1 MIYAPRL
8 WRGVH
13 TKGQKEISTFWHVR
27 REGNKGMN
35 IKKMKVQLMATAASV
50 LISGVALTSATY
62 AWYAQNNSVRADGLS
77 ISAMAEGVGFEITNE
92 KNSDGTTP
100 NFTAG
105 TTTSTVKVAE
115 KATLIPIHPDNL
127 TAYTTSTDAKGV
139 AKWHHAFS
147 DDYDDAN
154 VDATTDE
161 FTMSTVDLSKGYGI
175 CKNDKDQTF
184 ALAAEFYLRLN
195 PGSTGANMSL
205 KDIKA
210 TNVKITAADNNMGKC
225 VYLVVAGPN
234 GAYEI
239 STSDVITG
247 ETKLKN
253 ISTESGSLISSL
265 SADSNPARI
274 IVYAFFDGQD
284 ADCKSSNFDPSEIS
298 ISLDF
303 AGTQE
308 STNTRQS
315 TEQTMNTAN
324 STAQTQPDNSTSQN
338 SQFANS
344 NTTTFELLGRF
355 FNRNKTR

>member
-1 MIYAPRL
+1 MIYTPRL

-13 TKGQKEISTFWHVR
+13 TKEQKELSTFWHVK
-27 REGNKGMN
+27 REGNKSMN

-62 AWYAQNNSVRADGLS
+62 AWYAQNNSVRADDLS
-77 ISAMAEGVGFEITNE
+77 ISAMAEGVGFEIINE
-92 KNSDGTTP
+92 KNSDGTP

-105 TTTSTVKVAE
+105 TTTSTVKVTE
-115 KATLIPIHPDNL
+115 DATLIPIHPDNL
-127 TAYTTSTDAKGV
+127 TAYTTDTSVTKV
-139 AKWHHAFS
+139 AKWYHAFS
-147 DDYDDAN
+147 NDYDDAN
-154 VDATTDE
+154 VNADTDE
-161 FTMSTVDLSKGYGI
+161 LTMQDVSLSKGYGI
-175 CKNDKDQTF
+175 CKNDKNQTF
-184 ALAAEFYLRLN
+184 ALAAEFFLRLN
-195 PGSTGANMSL
+195 PGSTGANLSL
-205 KDIKA
+205 KNIKA
-210 TNVKITAADNNMGKC
+210 TNVKITAGDNNNMGKC
-225 VYLVVAGPN
+225 VYLVVAGPD

-239 STSDVITG
+239 STSDVIANG
-247 ETKLKN
+247 PQN
-253 ISTESGSLISSL
+253 ISTESGSLISFL